1 MSTKLLK
8 HVKYIF
14 VFFTKIVTI
23 CKKMWY
29 YKFMLNLY
37 ITSSNRREGKTFL
50 TAGLAATMQSLG
62 YSTTVYKPIQTN
74 GIERNGFM
82 QSPDLTYVKTI
93 DPYINTH
100 FSYLYK
106 SDLEP
111 LIASE
116 LENEPIDVELI
127 SREYG
132 RISSTS
138 DCTLLD
144 GDCGILSPIAPAVQ
158 TADLVKKLQLPLLFV
173 VTPREDSINDTLLSI
188 YTAQEKGLEIRGVV
202 INNIKDDCPKNLLN
216 AIPRVIEEYTNIK
229 ILGLI
234 SHIEGKISPE
244 DLITSILNGVDI
256 ESIFNVK
263 IEKLEL

>member
-1 MSTKLLK
+1 
-8 HVKYIF
+8 
-14 VFFTKIVTI
+14 
-23 CKKMWY
+23 
-29 YKFMLNLY
+29 MLNLY

-62 YSTTVYKPIQTN
+62 YATCVYKPIQTN
-74 GIERNGFM
+74 GIEHNGFM
-82 QSPDLTYVKTI
+82 QSPDLTYVKTV
-93 DPYINTH
+93 DPYIKTH

-106 SDLEP
+106 SDMEP

-116 LENEPIDVELI
+116 AENEPIDIELI
-127 SREYG
+127 QREYL
-132 RISSTS
+132 RITSTS
-138 DCTLLD
+138 DCTIID
-144 GDCGILSPIAPAVQ
+144 GDSGLLSPIAPCVQ
-158 TADLVKKLQLPLLFV
+158 TVDLVRKLQTPVVFV

-202 INNIKDDCPKNLLN
+202 INNIKEDCPKNLLN
-216 AIPRVIEEYTNIK
+216 AIPRVIEEYTNVK

-234 SHIEGKISPE
+234 SHIEGKLSPE

>member
-1 MSTKLLK
+1 
-8 HVKYIF
+8 
-14 VFFTKIVTI
+14 
-23 CKKMWY
+23 
-29 YKFMLNLY
+29 MLNLY

-62 YSTTVYKPIQTN
+62 YVTCVYKPIQTN
-74 GIERNGFM
+74 GIEHNGFM
-82 QSPDLTYVKTI
+82 QSPDLTYVKTV
-93 DPYINTH
+93 DPYIKTH

-106 SDLEP
+106 SDMEP

-116 LENEPIDVELI
+116 LENEPIDIELI
-127 SREYG
+127 QREYL
-132 RISSTS
+132 RITSTS
-138 DCTLLD
+138 DCTIID
-144 GDCGILSPIAPAVQ
+144 GDSGLLSPIAPCVQ
-158 TADLVKKLQLPLLFV
+158 TVDLVRKLQTPVVFV

-202 INNIKDDCPKNLLN
+202 INNIKEDCPKNLLN
-216 AIPRVIEEYTNIK
+216 AIPRVIEEYTNVK

-234 SHIEGKISPE
+234 SHVGGKLSPE
-244 DLITSILNGVDI
+244 DLITSILNGVDV

>member
-1 MSTKLLK
+1 
-8 HVKYIF
+8 
-14 VFFTKIVTI
+14 
-23 CKKMWY
+23 
-29 YKFMLNLY
+29 MLNLY
-37 ITSSNRREGKTFL
+37 ITSSNRKEGKTFL

-62 YSTTVYKPIQTN
+62 YSTSVYKPIQTC
-74 GIERNGFM
+74 GIEHNGFM
-82 QSPDLTYVKTI
+82 QSPDLTYVKTV

-106 SDLEP
+106 SNLEP

-116 LENEPIDVELI
+116 LENEPIDIELI
-127 SREYG
+127 AKEYFK
-132 RISSTS
+132 ISGSS

-144 GDCGILSPIAPAVQ
+144 GDCGLLSPIAPAIQ
-158 TADLVKKLQLPLLFV
+158 TADLVKRLQIPLLFV
-173 VTPREDSINDTLLSI
+173 VTPREDSINDTLLSL
-188 YTAQEKGLEIRGVV
+188 YTAQEKGLNIRGVV
-202 INNIKDDCPKNLLN
+202 INNIKEDCPKTLLN
-216 AIPRVIEEYTNIK
+216 AIPRVIEEYSNVK

-234 SHIEGKISPE
+234 SHIEGKFSPE